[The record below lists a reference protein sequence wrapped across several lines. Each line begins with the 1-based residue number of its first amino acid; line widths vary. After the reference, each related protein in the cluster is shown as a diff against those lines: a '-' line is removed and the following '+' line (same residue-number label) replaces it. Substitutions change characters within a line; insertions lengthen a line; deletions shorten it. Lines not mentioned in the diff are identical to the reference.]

1 MDAYE
6 EAIETPFLLRA
17 GIEISWIGI
26 MQTIDFLPVRFARR
40 RRCAMRP
47 LPAPPLPSAPLP
59 RVRKPRPPPPFPAPL
74 LLPFQWCVKFVWAI
88 PTDSYDFLGYGHR
101 RPYVVM
107 GLIVA
112 TVAFG
117 SLGFFNPYLYS
128 GGVYMALMVTRNIG
142 IAVAD
147 CAVDGL
153 SVDAEVDSESGTLQ
167 GWMSLGRTAGTV
179 ACCIVAGNV
188 AKYFGYKWGIFASA
202 LFVIIPLPANWYIV
216 EEWTDA
222 KAYAD
227 KVEAAAL
234 LEARLGWKP
243 RVPGTPAHG
252 GPASPVSP
260 IHIHRRKSVEGGTRR
275 AGTRDGDSPGTR
287 ETSGAP
293 TPTPEHTPPKEITAA
308 APTAGAASP
317 KARSGGSP
325 SLDFDDVPLPF
336 PNAALPSA
344 HPFVTPKKGGGGGGG
359 DDDDEAEKGDAA
371 VNSAARKLA
380 RRPSFVQRVAAA
392 AGFDWD
398 MLVELLRE
406 RHVWMFL
413 LYICFTTLGVAVAN
427 FSLAAWLESDLGFE
441 PDGIG
446 YAMSAMSIGCFLF
459 SLPIGYLF
467 DAVPYKR
474 SLLLLAAVAC
484 ALGNLMLVFCVTEL
498 QAYWGLALFGA
509 AHGAIFVVQ
518 CSMARILADSR
529 IAGVLFG
536 IVNSCCNSMHAIG
549 TAITGFIVQRGNP
562 TCEDRQNWNGTAVVK
577 HNNNGRLLNSPGG
590 GGGGGS
596 EGVEKPFFCDY
607 VYSFYIATYI
617 DIVAIL
623 FVFLIPGD
631 KLRVEEG
638 NELKVLTHRKNAIFF
653 EREKRATALN
663 ATYADLRSGA
673 LHRTIEEAHE
683 RAGADTARSVVSGS
697 SAEAPTTE
705 VSGVVMS
712 ENLAAFIANKKDAAA
727 AAADLYVPPG
737 GKAPLVPNGG
747 LVANAALRGFGAL
760 PPAYK
765 PDDSLASRLYKLA
778 TDDTADGSAA
788 HTAPRPDAAAKPR
801 RGSARDAPAV
811 LAASFARAIGS
822 STTADIGAMDAL
834 PRFTLQP
841 APEARGGAGWGAAH
855 DGAAQTFVNP
865 LAGSLRGA
873 AASRNPTDVEWK

>member
-6 EAIETPFLLRA
+6 EAIETPFLLRS

-26 MQTIDFLPVRFARR
+26 MQTVDFLPVRVCRGASH
-40 RRCAMRP
+40 APPP
-47 LPAPPLPSAPLP
+47 LSAPPPTPIWAPRSHQRLLTRSPPLLPPLFPSPPSPAP
-59 RVRKPRPPPPFPAPL
+59 
-74 LLPFQWCVKFVWAI
+74 QWCVKFVWAI
-88 PTDSYDFLGYGHR
+88 PTDSYDFMGYGHR

-107 GLIVA
+107 GLVVA
-112 TVAFG
+112 TAAFG
-117 SLGFFNPYLYS
+117 GLGFFNPYLYS

-153 SVDAEVDSESGTLQ
+153 SVDAEVDQESGTLQ

-188 AKYFGYKWGIFASA
+188 AKYFGYKWGILASA
-202 LFVIIPLPANWYIV
+202 MFVIIPLPANWYIV
-216 EEWTDA
+216 EEWTDE
-222 KAYAD
+222 KAYRD

-243 RVPGTPAHG
+243 RAPGTPAHG
-252 GPASPVSP
+252 G
-260 IHIHRRKSVEGGTRR
+260 
-275 AGTRDGDSPGTR
+275 
-287 ETSGAP
+287 
-293 TPTPEHTPPKEITAA
+293 
-308 APTAGAASP
+308 AASP
-317 KARSGGSP
+317 GSP
-325 SLDFDDVPLPF
+325 LAAQRKRLLPEPGAAGDASPAPPPPAPSPKAQLADAKRPSARGSSSPPGGPSIDFDDAPLPF
-336 PNAALPSA
+336 PAAALPA
-344 HPFVTPKKGGGGGGG
+344 TPAKWGGGGGGE
-359 DDDDEAEKGDAA
+359 DAEKGEGGGDSVA
-371 VNSAARKLA
+371 SDARKIA

-398 MLVELLRE
+398 MLTELLSQ

-446 YAMSAMSIGCFLF
+446 YAMSAMSIGCFVA

-536 IVNSCCNSMHAIG
+536 IVNSCCNSMHAVG
-549 TAITGFIVQRGNP
+549 TAITGFIVQRGRP
-562 TCEDRQNWNGTAVVK
+562 TCLDHQNWNGTAIIE
-577 HNNNGRLLNSPGG
+577 HSGG
-590 GGGGGS
+590 GGRRLNAPPVA
-596 EGVEKPFFCDY
+596 EGETPFFCDY

-617 DIVAIL
+617 DLVAIA
-623 FVFLIPGD
+623 FVFLIPGE

-638 NELKVLTHRKNAIFF
+638 TELKILPHRKNPVFF
-653 EREKRATALN
+653 ERERRPTALN
-663 ATYADLRSGA
+663 ATYADLRSGSLA
-673 LHRTIEEAHE
+673 
-683 RAGADTARSVVSGS
+683 RAIGDAAARGGDTARSVVSGS

-705 VSGVVMS
+705 RVGGVVMS
-712 ENLAAFIANKKDAAA
+712 EHVAAFLEAQPSMAAA
-727 AAADLYVPPG
+727 AAGLYVPPG
-737 GKAPLVPNGG
+737 GEAPTVLRGSAVST
-747 LVANAALRGFGAL
+747 AALRGFGVLPQAVEQSDTLAAAL
-760 PPAYK
+760 
-765 PDDSLASRLYKLA
+765 LKLA
-778 TDDTADGSAA
+778 MDDTANATPA
-788 HTAPRPDAAAKPR
+788 HVAPRPLPGALPRPGSTRDPGAVAAAQK
-801 RGSARDAPAV
+801 AAAAAAPPPP
-811 LAASFARAIGS
+811 GS
-822 STTADIGAMDAL
+822 STAAMSALEGL
-834 PRFTLQP
+834 PRFTLQA
-841 APEARGGAGWGAAH
+841 APDGRSGRVAPVSPGWGGGGGGAAA
-855 DGAAQTFVNP
+855 AAEAQSFVNP
-865 LAGSLRGA
+865 LRGA
-873 AASRNPTDVEWK
+873 MASPADDMEWK